1 MYGLT
6 FQQCHFTDTKTENPG
21 NSDSNQ
27 RPVTFKL
34 CEPLA
39 NYLTLCL
46 CVFFLNLQNGDDNS
60 TYLESSI

>member
-46 CVFFLNLQNGDDNS
+46 CVFFFKPAKWR
-60 TYLESSI
+60 